1 MNVEFISANPTGP
14 LTLGNGRGGF
24 CGDVLANILN
34 KAGYKA
40 AREYYI
46 NDAGEQVRKLGHSVF
61 GDSEAVYKGKYI
73 DDLRNRLKS
82 VLAKASADETG
93 ERAAKIILEEMVKPE
108 VKKMGINFDVWFSE
122 KTLHEKGEVKKIL
135 DYLKKK
141 NFTYEQDGASW
152 FKTTQFG
159 DDKDRVL
166 IKADGETTYLASD
179 IAYLKN
185 KFGRG
190 FEKLIFFWGADHYGY
205 IERIKAAA
213 GALGYKRE
221 QTDILIMQLVK
232 LFQNGQ
238 EVRMSKRTGIYV
250 AMDELIEEVGL
261 DATRFFFLSRAANTH
276 LDFDMDLA
284 KEKSD
289 KNPVYYVQY
298 AYARICS
305 ILAKIPNSKSQITNK
320 SQIQKL
326 LNHKSE
332 LNLIKQ
338 LIRLPEIIE
347 DTSKDYQIQRLPQY
361 SIDLATAFHAFYRDC
376 QVINYD
382 KNLEQ
387 ARLALIGATQIV
399 LQNTLSLMGISAPE
413 KM

>member
-1 MNVEFISANPTGP
+1 
-14 LTLGNGRGGF
+14 
-24 CGDVLANILN
+24 
-34 KAGYKA
+34 
-40 AREYYI
+40 
-46 NDAGEQVRKLGHSVF
+46 
-61 GDSEAVYKGKYI
+61 
-73 DDLRNRLKS
+73 
-82 VLAKASADETG
+82 
-93 ERAAKIILEEMVKPE
+93 
-108 VKKMGINFDVWFSE
+108 
-122 KTLHEKGEVKKIL
+122 
-135 DYLKKK
+135 
-141 NFTYEQDGASW
+141 
-152 FKTTQFG
+152 
-159 DDKDRVL
+159 
-166 IKADGETTYLASD
+166 
-179 IAYLKN
+179 
-185 KFGRG
+185 
-190 FEKLIFFWGADHYGY
+190 
-205 IERIKAAA
+205 
-213 GALGYKRE
+213 
-221 QTDILIMQLVK
+221 
-232 LFQNGQ
+232 
-238 EVRMSKRTGIYV
+238 
-250 AMDELIEEVGL
+250 
-261 DATRFFFLSRAANTH
+261 
-276 LDFDMDLA
+276 MDLA